1 MSNAESM
8 LRRRRAFEGPGE
20 KGDLVGA
27 FGAKR
32 EATADKFH
40 VLQDTFS
47 PENHRL
53 IPFSTRFNS
62 DDRVGE
68 IRDRYRGAWRR
79 AAEEYREGVVAT
91 LTTDPKRYD
100 SLGEMC
106 DDLLDDVNALKDWV
120 AYDPDGG
127 PSRAGHRPPSVVSV
141 EFTEDGKP
149 HVHVAFFG
157 VRWVAEHG
165 ALSRY
170 WSESR
175 NRGEVV
181 WMDRIRTKSGRWT
194 WVSDSDERQHGAL
207 GGASP
212 RAYLAESIDTL
223 AASADTSAAEVQ
235 ETAADLR
242 AAGDDG
248 ADGNVSDGAG
258 ECAEALFK
266 AGLYC
271 ATGLPAV
278 TISPALK
285 PDDDGGTAAGRLAP
299 DGTILPED
307 APSRWRYLG
316 AAEYGELPG
325 YVRENATVQTRSGE
339 TLRGRPPPGDYEP
352 D

>member
-62 DDRVGE
+62 DKRVGE
-68 IRDRYRGAWRR
+68 MRDRYRTAWRV
-79 AAEEYREGVVAT
+79 AAREHREGVVVT

-100 SLGEMC
+100 SLAEMC
-106 DDLLDDVNALKDWV
+106 EGLLDEANRLKDWV
-120 AYDPDGG
+120 AYDPENG
-127 PSRAGHRPPSVVSV
+127 PKRAGHRPPSVVSI
-141 EFTEDGKP
+141 EFTDDGKP
-149 HVHVAFFG
+149 HLHVAFFG
-157 VRWVAEHG
+157 VRWVAKHS

-170 WSESR
+170 WAESR
-175 NRGEVV
+175 DRGEVV
-181 WMDRIRTKSGRWT
+181 WMDRIRTQSGRWV
-194 WVSDSDERQHGAL
+194 WVSDSDDRQHGDV

-212 RAYLAESIDTL
+212 RGYLAESVDTL
-223 AASADTSAAEVQ
+223 AASADVSAAEVQ
-235 ETAADLR
+235 ETAAALR

-248 ADGNVSDGAG
+248 GDGNLSGG
-258 ECAEALFK
+258 SGGRAEKLFK
-266 AGLYC
+266 AALYW
-271 ATGLPAV
+271 AAELPAV

-285 PDDDGGTAAGRLAP
+285 PDDDGGTAAGRIAP
-299 DGTILPED
+299 DGTIMPED
-307 APSRWRYLG
+307 APSRWRYIG
-316 AAEYGELPG
+316 AARYGELPG
-325 YVRENATVQTRSGE
+325 YIRESAVVETRGGR
-339 TLRGRPPPGDYEP
+339 TLRGRPPP
-352 D
+352 